1 MRIRYERYV
10 GMQDSC
16 PDASALAVGES
27 SLPFPTRSA
36 QSVMSSERQELERAA
51 RALPDSE
58 LRSAI
63 LATLADRL
71 PTPREA
77 LAWIAALQTQHRR
90 T

>member
-16 PDASALAVGES
+16 PDASVLDVGES
-27 SLPFPTRSA
+27 SFPFPTRSA
-36 QSVMSSERQELERAA
+36 QSVLSSERQELERAA
-51 RALPDSE
+51 RALPQSE

-77 LAWIAALQTQHRR
+77 LAWIASLQAQHRR